1 MKMPG
6 TNILRIFGICLTGKH
21 HANVIMLKFKVFF
34 FSVLLDFSLLNLE
47 FRLTFFYT
55 NLLFTCTL
63 LCGNLQMSSCH
74 FYELFSFTPLVQSEL
89 TIRQYM

>member
-21 HANVIMLKFKVFF
+21 HANVIMLKFKGFF

-47 FRLTFFYT
+47 FRLTFFLYQFIIYMYVT
-55 NLLFTCTL
+55 
-63 LCGNLQMSSCH
+63 MWESPDVK
-74 FYELFSFTPLVQSEL
+74 FSFLRIVFIHASGSVR
-89 TIRQYM
+89 INY

>member
-47 FRLTFFYT
+47 FRLTFFIPIYYLHVRYYVGISRCQVFIFT
-55 NLLFTCTL
+55 NCFHSRLW
-63 LCGNLQMSSCH
+63 
-74 FYELFSFTPLVQSEL
+74 FSQN
-89 TIRQYM
+89 